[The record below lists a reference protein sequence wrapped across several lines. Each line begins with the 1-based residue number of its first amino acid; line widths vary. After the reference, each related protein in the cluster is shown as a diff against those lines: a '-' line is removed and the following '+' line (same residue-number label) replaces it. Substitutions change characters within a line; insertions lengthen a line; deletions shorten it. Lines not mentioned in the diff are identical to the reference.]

1 MKRWRDTNPYGGTVD
16 YMAPTNCTFRAF
28 KRPEKIPAI
37 TRKYPAGI
45 VINSD
50 GDTQTPL
57 ANGRV
62 MAEHLNVP
70 LISVSN
76 DGQHGHYALR
86 RNACVDALVNKYL
99 VSGILPASRVT
110 CAGTDIAENVPPGQA
125 ASMSL
130 QSSRP
135 LSDILGEIAAET
147 KPF

>member
-16 YMAPTNCTFRAF
+16 YMAPTNCAFRSF
-28 KRPEKIPAI
+28 ERQEPIPPI
-37 TRKYPAGI
+37 PRKYPAGI

-50 GDTQTPL
+50 GNTQTPY
-57 ANGRV
+57 ANGQV

-70 LISVSN
+70 LISVAD

-99 VSGILPASRVT
+99 VSGVLPASRVT
-110 CAGTDIAENVPPGQA
+110 CAGTDIAEPVPPGA
-125 ASMSL
+125 ARGDSVAVG
-130 QSSRP
+130 RP
-135 LSDILGEIAAET
+135 LSDVLGEIAGET